1 MSHVEV
7 PDPCRACSG
16 VRFCLQH
23 IPYITLLLSTRHYED
38 DAARQFWSCGSDAVG
53 MTNMRLGVEARPIP
67 RLGLNDIVNCSIL
80 SRDKYS
86 GTCWV
91 NTGNSL
97 SRLICPRMA
106 LQADPQQRKSH
117 LLSTTQIPIPRGDI
131 TRQTMPPKNQPN
143 LSPGPTI
150 VTTQTP
156 GNTNT
161 VAKPPRHVPQTETA
175 QQHPE

>member
-1 MSHVEV
+1 MPRHVPRRSMSHVEV

-38 DAARQFWSCGSDAVG
+38 DAARRFWSCGSDAVG
-53 MTNMRLGVEARPIP
+53 MTDMRLGVEARPIP

-97 SRLICPRMA
+97 SRLICPRSGGPSSRTPTA
-106 LQADPQQRKSH
+106 KKP
-117 LLSTTQIPIPRGDI
+117 
-131 TRQTMPPKNQPN
+131 
-143 LSPGPTI
+143 PTI
-150 VTTQTP
+150 
-156 GNTNT
+156 NDTN
-161 VAKPPRHVPQTETA
+161 P
-175 QQHPE
+175 HPTGRYHKTNHASKKST